1 MAPLP
6 LVDSC
11 VPLAHPAFGDAEA
24 RELEQLFKALADRHR
39 LRIVNLLAGAPESGV
54 CVCDFVPSLGLA
66 QPTVSYHLKLL
77 VDAGLLIRE
86 RRRSFVFYRLSPGAL
101 ARIGA
106 LLHRARSPVAV

>member
-1 MAPLP
+1 MP
-6 LVDSC
+6 LVDGC
-11 VPLAHPAFGDAEA
+11 VPLAHPALSDPEA

-39 LRIVNLLAGAPESGV
+39 LRIVNLLAGAAENGV

-86 RRRSFVFYRLSPGAL
+86 RRRSYVFYRLSPGAL

-106 LLHRARSPVAV
+106 LLHPAGVPEAA

>member
-1 MAPLP
+1 VATLP

-11 VPLAHPAFGDAEA
+11 VPLAHATLSDAEA

-66 QPTVSYHLKLL
+66 QATVSYHLKLL
-77 VDAGLLIRE
+77 LDVGLLIRE
-86 RRRSFVFYRLSPGAL
+86 RRRSFVYYRIAPGAL

-106 LLHRARSPVAV
+106 LLHPARVTVAA